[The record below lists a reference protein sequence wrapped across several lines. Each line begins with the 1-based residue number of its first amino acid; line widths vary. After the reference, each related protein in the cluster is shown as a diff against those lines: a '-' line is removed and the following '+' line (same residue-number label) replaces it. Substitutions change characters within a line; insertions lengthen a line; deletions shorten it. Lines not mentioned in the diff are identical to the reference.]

1 MLSIAYHSGNCV
13 YIANMPKSSIT
24 QKIDIKE
31 AHQKIYKDK
40 IIQLLKEKNLTKYGL
55 AKALKRDP
63 VTVHRWLN
71 GERKIPIEDVLIL
84 ADFFKVRFED
94 IYFNKRKVV
103 ADYTVDESYILQKN
117 LNKNLTVEL
126 ERCFDHENTK
136 VISINDIGYFN
147 HGCVYIYYSNGIAFK
162 DLPEQLN
169 KFEVGVLSKLT
180 LKISNNKYFECIGI
194 PYLQGNI
201 RELKILNPRLKTI
214 PGTEN
219 LTQKNLAAA
228 FPIVARYNPLLMK

>member
-1 MLSIAYHSGNCV
+1 
-13 YIANMPKSSIT
+13 MPKSSMT

-40 IIQLLKEKNLTKYGL
+40 IIQLLKEKNLTQYGL

-126 ERCFDHENTK
+126 ERCFDHKNTK
-136 VISINDIGYFN
+136 VIIIDDIGFFC
-147 HGCVYIYYSNGIAFK
+147 HRSVYIYYGNGIAFK
-162 DLPEQLN
+162 DLPKQLN
-169 KFEVGVLSKLT
+169 KFEVGALSKLT
-180 LKISNNKYFECIGI
+180 LRISDNKFFHCVGI
-194 PYLQGNI
+194 PYVE
-201 RELKILNPRLKTI
+201 RDKRLKIINPVTSKVI
-214 PGTEN
+214 VGTEKF
-219 LTQKNLAAA
+219 TYKDLAAA